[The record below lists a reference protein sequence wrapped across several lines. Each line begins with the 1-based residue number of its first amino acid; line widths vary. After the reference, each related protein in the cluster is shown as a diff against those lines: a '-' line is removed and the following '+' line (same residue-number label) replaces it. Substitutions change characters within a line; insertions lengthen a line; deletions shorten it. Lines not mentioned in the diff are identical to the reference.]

1 MAREYDHL
9 LCHRPGS
16 GHVPDDEVIPD
27 DAIRCPP
34 LGDMTAVPTA
44 VQQQVGMGPLLCPR
58 RMTAAAAAARCE
70 RALNDSVS
78 IVDVT
83 AEIIYNTYF
92 YSIFGSIY

>member
-44 VQQQVGMGPLLCPR
+44 VQQQVGMGSLLCPR
-58 RMTAAAAAARCE
+58 RMTAAAARCE
-70 RALNDSVS
+70 RAL
-78 IVDVT
+78 T
-83 AEIIYNTYF
+83 K
-92 YSIFGSIY
+92 G

>member
-1 MAREYDHL
+1 MSFNLLAAKVLHVNIVSLPLPPAAAAWSARALKARSHLAAAAAAAATAAVIMAREYDHL

-44 VQQQVGMGPLLCPR
+44 V
-58 RMTAAAAAARCE
+58 
-70 RALNDSVS
+70 
-78 IVDVT
+78 
-83 AEIIYNTYF
+83 
-92 YSIFGSIY
+92 